1 MKLKRLSFDSSA
13 FSFVQNLISLK
24 FLDVYHFRIHF
35 NFALTLSTAELLKE
49 MKREM
54 WKENCVSRL

>member
-54 WKENCVSRL
+54 